1 MNLCVDMTPQPQKH
15 RKVSVT
21 RLLLPLLVATL
32 AAGCSGTSRKPE
44 KAPAPAASA
53 DAGTSTDAAAAKR
66 ASKGD
71 PDARFTA
78 ALKLLKDRQVKE
90 AREAFLQLAKDFPQ
104 YSGPFT
110 DLAIIQYQSKQ
121 PDLAVAN
128 FEKAARLN
136 PENAVAWNWLGLIAR
151 EGRDYAKA
159 ESAYAK
165 ALEIKP
171 DYAAAHFNLAVLHDL
186 YTRRPAEALQHY
198 REYQRL
204 TGGDRLIVAA
214 WIKELEAQ
222 APQPTAAAAPAAT
235 GATR

>member
-1 MNLCVDMTPQPQKH
+1 MTLQLRKNLH
-15 RKVSVT
+15 GLAR
-21 RLLLPLLVATL
+21 RLLLPLLVVTL
-32 AAGCSGTSRKPE
+32 AVGCSGTARKPT
-44 KAPAPAASA
+44 PAPVVSKDVGASA
-53 DAGTSTDAAAAKR
+53 DAAAVKR
-66 ASKGD
+66 SDNKGD
-71 PDARFTA
+71 PDARFST

-159 ESAYAK
+159 ESAYVK